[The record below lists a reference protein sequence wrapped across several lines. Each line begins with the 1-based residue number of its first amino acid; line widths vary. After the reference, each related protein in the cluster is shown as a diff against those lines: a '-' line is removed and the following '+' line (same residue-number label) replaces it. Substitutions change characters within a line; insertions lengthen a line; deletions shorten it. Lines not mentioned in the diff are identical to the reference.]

1 MREYY
6 HVEGKRHSGEI
17 EYAVLMESAVQAD
30 ILMQWA
36 QKNLSDWEWT
46 IEIART
52 EDDAESCIKFLA
64 EAYEEDLTYECPYC
78 GMDCKYRYTEYQCDE
93 YKTDPDGLVKQ
104 EENTA

>member
-36 QKNLSDWEWT
+36 QKNLADWEWT

-52 EDDAESCIKFLA
+52 NDDAESCIKFLA
-64 EAYEEDLTYECPYC
+64 EAKNISPAHWV
-78 GMDCKYRYTEYQCDE
+78 K
-93 YKTDPDGLVKQ
+93 KLVELLKQ
-104 EENTA
+104 FMIFMEAEKSLNMCSS